1 MPPNQ
6 HNASVRLESH
16 SIGIA
21 LDPESKPVCL
31 ILSYDTL
38 EMCAEIAF
46 RGRTAQIDEGD
57 LLIHSPVG
65 SMRMVNVGQAVID
78 AGELKLPIVVLD
90 PQNERETQ
98 IDVWVS

>member
-1 MPPNQ
+1 MPPCNPNS
-6 HNASVRLESH
+6 HLRLESH

-21 LDPESKPVCL
+21 LDPDAKPACL
-31 ILSYDTL
+31 VLSYDTL

-46 RGRTAQIDEGD
+46 RGRTAQLDDGD

-78 AGELKLPIVVLD
+78 AGELKIPIVVLD
-90 PQNERETQ
+90 PQNEREAQ
-98 IDVWVS
+98 IDVWIS

>member
-6 HNASVRLESH
+6 HSTDVRLESH

-21 LDPESKPVCL
+21 LNPEAQPVCL

-38 EMCAEIAF
+38 ESCAEIAF
-46 RGRTAQIDEGD
+46 RGRSAQIDEGD

-65 SMRMVNVGQAVID
+65 SMRMVNVGKAVID
-78 AGELKLPIVVLD
+78 AGDLELPIVVLD
-90 PQNERETQ
+90 PANEREMQ
-98 IDVWVS
+98 IDVWVK